1 MVKHYKITQN
11 RNLRNIAK
19 KTKKRKLK
27 KTYKKLRRNY
37 KNQSIKNSGGFGEGD
52 DFPHEEKEKIVN
64 SILGKYEHKKN

>member
-1 MVKHYKITQN
+1 MVKHYKRTQN

-19 KTKKRKLK
+19 KNKKRKLK

-52 DFPHEEKEKIVN
+52 DFLYEEKEKDC
-64 SILGKYEHKKN
+64 